1 MAALSDRYAIQREI
15 GHGGMATVYLAEDL
29 KHRRQVALK
38 VLRPELAASLGPER
52 FFREIEVAARLQ
64 HPHILPLHDSGRIE
78 IPESGVTSHESR
90 ADSTAV
96 PTRDSRPTT
105 FFYYV
110 MPFVD
115 GETLRARLARV
126 GELPVQ
132 EALRILTE
140 VTDALAYAHG
150 RGVVHRDMKPDN
162 VMISGRHALVMDFG
176 VAKALSDASGA
187 HALTS
192 VGVALG
198 TPAYMAPEQAAA
210 DPLLD
215 HRVDIYAL
223 GIMAYELLTG
233 RPPFIGMSTPQILAA
248 HVTQLPDPLLV
259 RRPAC
264 PPALATVVMKCLEK
278 RPADRW
284 QSAEELLHQLEAV
297 GTPTSGSIPTS
308 AVSAVV
314 TSLPGAGGTAAIS
327 NPTLTPVAASGG
339 SWRRAGY
346 LVLGVLLA
354 MLAAWGVMRPRAVA
368 PPAAARRI
376 VVLPF
381 ENQGDSSRLYFA
393 NGVTEAITAQLTN
406 IAGLSVIPRSTAAR
420 YRGSSKSLSEIGKEL
435 GVGYVLEGTVQFE
448 EVAGGPPRVRISP
461 ELIRV
466 SDTSSVWAQGYDG
479 VMTSVFSLYSDV
491 AQKVA
496 GSLAVTINDPE
507 RAALDARPTSNA
519 EAYDL
524 YLRAIDY
531 LNRGL
536 SVSNFRY
543 ATPMLER
550 AVVLDPDF
558 ALAWGRLSETLAL
571 AHWLYI
577 SRTPE
582 TLARAEAA
590 AKKALA
596 LQPDLPE
603 AHRAM
608 GSYYYRLREYNKAL
622 AEFAIVRQRQPN
634 SADLASAVGYVYRRQ
649 GRWDD
654 AITEF
659 RRRVQ
664 LDPGS
669 SLGWN
674 DLGETLYLMRRYAE
688 ATEALQH
695 GISTTPDSPDCYAW
709 LSRVEFARTGQPA
722 PAQAVLTGAL
732 SKVAIGPLVS
742 LAQPAAYMVAGNDT
756 LVRAIIAMTPEAFG
770 RDTTV
775 YFNYI
780 ADLYR
785 AIGDKTKAR
794 AYDDSN
800 LALLERKLR
809 ALPDDYGFHMQLGQ
823 TLLDLGRIPEAL
835 KEAVRATELLPVP
848 KDVYF
853 GMDAQIR
860 LAKVL
865 AAVGKTREAVEK
877 VDAALKTPSLLSPVD
892 LRLDPDWAP
901 LRSDPEF
908 RRLAGL

>member
-1 MAALSDRYAIQREI
+1 
-15 GHGGMATVYLAEDL
+15 
-29 KHRRQVALK
+29 
-38 VLRPELAASLGPER
+38 
-52 FFREIEVAARLQ
+52 
-64 HPHILPLHDSGRIE
+64 
-78 IPESGVTSHESR
+78 
-90 ADSTAV
+90 
-96 PTRDSRPTT
+96 
-105 FFYYV
+105 
-110 MPFVD
+110 
-115 GETLRARLARV
+115 
-126 GELPVQ
+126 
-132 EALRILTE
+132 
-140 VTDALAYAHG
+140 
-150 RGVVHRDMKPDN
+150 
-162 VMISGRHALVMDFG
+162 
-176 VAKALSDASGA
+176 
-187 HALTS
+187 
-192 VGVALG
+192 
-198 TPAYMAPEQAAA
+198 
-210 DPLLD
+210 
-215 HRVDIYAL
+215 
-223 GIMAYELLTG
+223 
-233 RPPFIGMSTPQILAA
+233 
-248 HVTQLPDPLLV
+248 PDPLLV

-264 PPALATVVMKCLEK
+264 PPALASVVMKCLEK

-314 TSLPGAGGTAAIS
+314 TSLPGAAGTAAIS

-354 MLAAWGVMRPRAVA
+354 MLAAWGVMRPRTAAA
-368 PPAAARRI
+368 PTAARRI

-496 GSLAVTINDPE
+496 GSLAVTINEPE

-524 YLRAIDY
+524 YLRAVDY

-571 AHWLYI
+571 AHWLYF

-582 TLARAEAA
+582 TMARAEAA

-608 GSYYYRLREYNKAL
+608 GSFYYRLREYNKAL
-622 AEFAIVRQRQPN
+622 AEFAIVRQKQPN
-634 SADLASAVGYVYRRQ
+634 SADLAAVVGYVYRRQ
-649 GRWDD
+649 GRWDE
-654 AITEF
+654 AIAEF

-669 SLGWN
+669 NLGWN
-674 DLGETLYLMRRYAE
+674 DLGETLLLARHYDEAAE
-688 ATEALQH
+688 ILQH
-695 GISTTPDSPDCYAW
+695 GISTTPDAPDCYAW
-709 LSRVEFARTGQPA
+709 LARTELVRTNQIG
-722 PAQAVLTGAL
+722 PAQAILKRVMAL
-732 SKVAIGPLVS
+732 MPVGGLVSAYVPPAYVIGPDDS
-742 LAQPAAYMVAGNDT
+742 LRTVF
-756 LVRAIIAMTPEAFG
+756 LAMGAEAFG
-770 RDTTV
+770 RDTSA
-775 YFNYI
+775 YYEYRG
-780 ADLYR
+780 DLYHVH
-785 AIGDKTKAR
+785 GDQAR
-794 AYDDSN
+794 ARSQYDS
-800 LALLERKLR
+800 ARAVLERRLHE
-809 ALPDDYGFHMQLGQ
+809 LPDDYGFHQQMGR
-823 TLLDLGRIPEAL
+823 TLLALGRIPEAL
-835 KEAVRATELLPVP
+835 KEATRATELLPVA
-848 KDVYF
+848 KDTYF
-853 GMDAQIR
+853 GTTAQID
-860 LAKVL
+860 LAKAL
-865 AAVGKTREAVEK
+865 AAAGRTREAVDKLEQIL
-877 VDAALKTPSLLSPVD
+877 ASPSMLAPVD
-892 LRLDPDWAP
+892 LRLDPAWEP
-901 LRSDPEF
+901 LRKDAEF
-908 RRLAGL
+908 RKLAGL